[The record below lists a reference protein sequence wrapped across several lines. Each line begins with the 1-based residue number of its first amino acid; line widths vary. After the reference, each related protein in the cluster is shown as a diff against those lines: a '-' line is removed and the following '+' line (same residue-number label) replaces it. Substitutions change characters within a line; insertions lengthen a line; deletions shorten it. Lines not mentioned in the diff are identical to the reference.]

1 MVEGY
6 RKDRNCKRSHRN
18 ESVELMRRSLR
29 DIRHPG
35 STKKPVGEEGLLQ
48 LTAA

>member
-1 MVEGY
+1 MVEDH
-6 RKDRNCKRSHRN
+6 RKDRNGKRSHRN

-35 STKKPVGEEGLLQ
+35 STKRPAGEEGLPQ